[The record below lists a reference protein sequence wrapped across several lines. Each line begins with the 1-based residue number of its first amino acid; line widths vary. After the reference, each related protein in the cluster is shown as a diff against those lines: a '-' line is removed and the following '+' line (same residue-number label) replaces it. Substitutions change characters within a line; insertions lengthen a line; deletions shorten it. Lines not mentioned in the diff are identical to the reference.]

1 MSFYVGFQLSNT
13 FSSEGAGFC
22 RAPKPGEG
30 NSMNYCSVNHRSH
43 IEKSLIHLVSST
55 YALNMFLFLS
65 FLTLQRSLNDESDV
79 SNELMIK

>member
-13 FSSEGAGFC
+13 LSSEGAGLC

-30 NSMNYCSVNHRSH
+30 NSMNYSSNHRSH

-79 SNELMIK
+79 SYELMIK